1 MDVPIEKLI
10 KRIKSLKFHIAFII
24 LIFLSYGV
32 FTNYY
37 LMEEK
42 NEYLYNINAK
52 SQSEINFNKNTG
64 LYFLEM
70 QISEKQKSL
79 QRLNVFTLKAY
90 YEALVQSLNYEKCFQ
105 PDENYLCV
113 IENLGRSTD
122 TQKYY
127 NIQITSLENW
137 SKNELVFFINKEI
150 KFKSKLILDDFYRQF
165 DKINISLYAGELTKP
180 NNYQIEMSQNF
191 NPFVYELDDSE
202 KIFINPKKNFLE
214 KLIVFFIVSIL
225 VSAIYVVG
233 PVALRTLFK

>member
-70 QISEKQKSL
+70 QISEKQ
-79 QRLNVFTLKAY
+79 R
-90 YEALVQSLNYEKCFQ
+90 
-105 PDENYLCV
+105 
-113 IENLGRSTD
+113 
-122 TQKYY
+122 
-127 NIQITSLENW
+127 
-137 SKNELVFFINKEI
+137 
-150 KFKSKLILDDFYRQF
+150 
-165 DKINISLYAGELTKP
+165 
-180 NNYQIEMSQNF
+180 
-191 NPFVYELDDSE
+191 
-202 KIFINPKKNFLE
+202 
-214 KLIVFFIVSIL
+214 
-225 VSAIYVVG
+225 
-233 PVALRTLFK
+233 